1 MIDSSNYNISYDIHP
16 DVCAATI
23 GRDEDLPCHILQMHQ
38 VHDVR
43 VAVVDREDMTREE
56 LDGYDAMI
64 TNLQG
69 VAIGVRTADCIPVL
83 LYDPVKKAVAAVH
96 SGWRG
101 TVAKIL
107 CNVIN
112 KMSNSYGTI
121 PSDILSVI
129 GPGICANCFQ
139 VGEEVALQ
147 FKEAGFDI
155 NSVWSFR
162 GPKSEGNMS
171 GGHHIDLNAACLQ
184 TLTDCGVKKENI
196 QISNLCTYEDNQFL
210 YSARKEGIEC
220 GRNIT
225 YIQIR

>member
-1 MIDSSNYNISYDIHP
+1 MSSAVNHIEYSLHP
-16 DVCAATI
+16 DVSAMTV
-23 GRDEDLPCHILQMHQ
+23 GRDSALPFPVLQMHQ
-38 VHDVR
+38 VHDVH
-43 VAVVDREDMTREE
+43 VAVIDNPDITSEQ

-64 TNLQG
+64 TNLRG
-69 VAIGVRTADCIPVL
+69 LAIGVRTADCIPIL
-83 LYDPVKKAVAAVH
+83 LYDPVNKAAAAVH

-112 KMSNSYGTI
+112 KMSNTYGTI
-121 PSDILSVI
+121 PSDLLAVI
-129 GPGICANCFQ
+129 GPGICADCFQ